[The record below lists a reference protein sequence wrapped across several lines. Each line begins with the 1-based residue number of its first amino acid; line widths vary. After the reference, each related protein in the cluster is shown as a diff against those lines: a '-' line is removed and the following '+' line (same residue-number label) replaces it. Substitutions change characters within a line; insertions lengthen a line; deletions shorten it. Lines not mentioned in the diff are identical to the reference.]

1 MKALLDTQAALYFW
15 VEPER
20 LTDKARQFIRDKENR
35 LLFSQASTWEI
46 VIKYSL
52 GKLPLPVPPSDYLPE
67 RIRRTDFEY
76 EPISDRALFG
86 VPNLP
91 ELHRDPFDRLLIAT
105 ANLLDIPVVTGD
117 PVFRDYPVKV
127 LW

>member
-15 VEPER
+15 VGPER
-20 LTDKARQFIRDKENR
+20 LSDKAREFMRDRANR

-52 GKLPLPVPPSDYLPE
+52 RKLPLPVPPAEYVPE
-67 RIRRTDFEY
+67 RIRGTDFEY

-105 ANLLDIPVVTGD
+105 AKLLAVPVVTGD
-117 PVFRDYPVKV
+117 PVFREYPIEI

>member
-20 LTDKARQFIRDKENR
+20 LSDSARKVIEDRNNR
-35 LLFSQASTWEI
+35 LYFSQASTWEV

-52 GKLPLPVPPSDYLPE
+52 GKLPLPEQPGAYLPT

-86 VPNLP
+86 MLDLP
-91 ELHRDPFDRLLIAT
+91 DVHRDPFDRLLIST
-105 ANLLDIPVVTGD
+105 ARILRVPVITGD

-127 LW
+127 IW